1 VPPARE
7 RKVVDPTGC
16 GDAYRAG
23 LIFGIMNNYDW
34 KTIGNMASLM
44 GALKVEHPGTQN
56 QYFTHAEFAA
66 EFKDQ
71 FGYDLP

>member
-1 VPPARE
+1 M
-7 RKVVDPTGC
+7 K
-16 GDAYRAG
+16 
-23 LIFGIMNNYDW
+23 NYDW

-56 QYFTHAEFAA
+56 QYFTYAEFAT

-71 FGYDLP
+71 FGYDIG